1 MDELESIIADAP
13 DNFVIRNALVK
24 CYEVVHEHSK
34 IICSV
39 SGGGDS
45 DVMLDML
52 LRCGAKEKTAFVF
65 FNTGLEYQATL
76 EHLRT
81 LEDKYGITIEK
92 IRPTK
97 SIPTCTKEYG
107 VPFWSKY
114 ASDMIRRLQLHNFKW
129 EDKPFEDLYKE
140 YPSCKSALRWWCNN
154 HDGNTTQ
161 WSIERSPYLKEFLIE
176 NPPDFPISGMCCQHT
191 KKNPVHNLIKSDKYD
206 LSCVGIRK
214 SEGGIRSVSYKS
226 CFSEKS
232 AVGADVFRPIFWLR
246 DSDKEEYCAYYDVT
260 HSKCY
265 TEYGLIRTGCV
276 GCPFG
281 KRIDE
286 ELSVLSRYEP
296 KLCRAALT
304 VFGKS
309 YDYTQ
314 AYMEYRN
321 KKKTESKIHKE
332 KQ

>member
-1 MDELESIIADAP
+1 MDELEEIIAASP

-24 CYEVVHEHSK
+24 CYEVVHNHDK
-34 IICSV
+34 IVCSV

-52 LRCGAKEKTAFVF
+52 LRCGARGQTDFVF

-76 EHLRT
+76 EHLKV
-81 LEDKYGITIEK
+81 LEDKYEITIER
-92 IRPTK
+92 IRPPK

-107 VPFWSKY
+107 IPFWSKY
-114 ASDMIRRLQLHNFKW
+114 ASDMIRRLQMHNFKW
-129 EDKPFEDLYKE
+129 EDKPFEDLYRE
-140 YPSCKSALRWWCNN
+140 YPSCKSALRWWCNV

-176 NPPDFPISGMCCQHT
+176 NPPDFHISGMCCQYT
-191 KKNPVHNLIKSDKYD
+191 KKTPIHRIIQNGKYD

-214 SEGGIRSVSYKS
+214 SEGGIRSMTYKS
-226 CFSEKS
+226 CFTEK
-232 AVGADVFRPIFWLR
+232 AAIGTDVFRPIFWLR
-246 DSDKEEYCAYYDVT
+246 DSDKEEYCAHYGVT

-265 TEYGLIRTGCV
+265 TEYGLTRTGCV

-281 KRIDE
+281 RNIDS
-286 ELSVLSRYEP
+286 ELSTLSRYEP
-296 KLCRAALT
+296 KLYKAAIA

-309 YDYTQ
+309 YDYMQ
-314 AYMEYRN
+314 AYMEYR
-321 KKKTESKIHKE
+321 KKKKE
-332 KQ
+332 EEICARKYS